1 MNHLA
6 AGKAVQFA
14 IVAMG
19 GSLGREVLA
28 DETEFSAALS
38 SPIPVA
44 SGNRSERVMS
54 LLLALEALRA
64 APEVLQRPRKNS
76 AS

>member
-19 GSLGREVLA
+19 GGLGREVLA
-28 DETEFSAALS
+28 DEPKVSAALS

-44 SGNRSERVMS
+44 PGHRSERVMS

-64 APEVLQRPRKNS
+64 APEVLRTPPKSR
-76 AS
+76 

>member
-19 GSLGREVLA
+19 GGLGREVLA
-28 DETEFSAALS
+28 DETKVSTALS
-38 SPIPVA
+38 SPIP
-44 SGNRSERVMS
+44 
-54 LLLALEALRA
+54 A
-64 APEVLQRPRKNS
+64 APEVLRTPPNAR
-76 AS
+76 